1 MLCQSVCQNLMDT
14 CHIPYDLQRCGP
26 PEWHNGNEPE
36 EMLFYNDA
44 GSYPILM
51 RDFFPGQPFREN
63 QYETPAEKEPKIVC
77 TPSLPG
83 AAGRPS
89 GPSIAAVGFS
99 IIAGAV
105 ALAGRG
111 QALV

>member
-1 MLCQSVCQNLMDT
+1 MLCKSVCQNLMDT

-63 QYETPAEKEPKIVC
+63 QYETPAEKQPKIVC

-89 GPSIAAVGFS
+89 GPGLAAVAFS
-99 IIAGAV
+99 IIAGIV
-105 ALAGRG
+105 ALAGPT
-111 QALV
+111 QTLL